1 MRAKTVSLGQG
12 PSVAKQC
19 KDHLPVVRAG
29 RARSVDL
36 VDVGEIQ
43 IHIIHILDSL
53 VVEFLLDPNSAAK
66 VISTCAISS
75 SLACSVRTRSR
86 NAAEG
91 TCSHAKLSKKNP

>member
-43 IHIIHILDSL
+43 IQIHILDSL
-53 VVEFLLDPNSAAK
+53 VVAVTTGSQQCGKGDFYLRNFLILGLQCANSQ
-66 VISTCAISS
+66 
-75 SLACSVRTRSR
+75 
-86 NAAEG
+86 
-91 TCSHAKLSKKNP
+91 